1 MRVCENLLL
10 FFFCFFV
17 LLFVVQQETT
27 TKGWG
32 IGGIK
37 RPIRRALATNINA
50 SLGSENNENC
60 SCMNM

>member
-27 TKGWG
+27 TKVG
-32 IGGIK
+32 
-37 RPIRRALATNINA
+37 ALAELNA
-50 SLGSENNENC
+50 RYAERLQQTSTLAWDQKTTKNALV
-60 SCMNM
+60 